1 MAGFKFFFSIMIF
14 LFSLIIAIIAS
25 LGMLASYINP
35 SLSGLIAL
43 AGVFLPLSLLANFFF
58 IFYWLITKKKWWII
72 SLLAVVANT
81 NYLLSIYQFNS
92 PILNTNKGKEIVIA
106 SNNVHRFLT
115 NHRITFHTVT
125 TWAAKE
131 KIEVICFQEYSQLH
145 FSSDSIQKIFN
156 SYPFHSTFSKGK
168 ELCIFSKYPII
179 RSQNIDFQMQEG
191 QGEWIDISSGKDTIR
206 IFNVHLQSTNISKNT
221 RQYNLSQKTGNQ
233 PDKIATLQNSISD
246 LKYSFK
252 ERAKQAVLLRQ
263 IIDTTRYPSIIC
275 GDFNDTPAS
284 YVYHKIKGKY
294 IDGFQQRGNGYG
306 FTFKGLGKLLRIDY
320 ILYSK
325 HFTGLQYT
333 SPKTEWSDHNPV
345 IMKLSY
351 NH

>member
-1 MAGFKFFFSIMIF
+1 MAGLKFFFSIMIF

-72 SLLAVVANT
+72 SFLPILLNT
-81 NYLLSIYQFNS
+81 NYLLSIYQFNP

-115 NHRITFHTVT
+115 NHRITFHSVT

-131 KIEVICFQEYSQLH
+131 KIEIICFQEYSQLH

-294 IDGFQQRGNGYG
+294 IDGFRQRGNGYG